1 MKGIEMHSR
10 LILKKLVLTGNG
22 KRNAVINF
30 HEGLNVIAG
39 ASDTGKSFAFE
50 CINFIL
56 GSSEVPSCPPEA
68 KGYQTVYMEIK
79 DSCQQEIF
87 TLKRDLSK
95 DDNKSIFICYSEYKD
110 IGQSTFEKLSAIHKA
125 KKSLSKKLLDMCDCP
140 YETVIGNKTK
150 GTSQSFTFRSFIPMI
165 MMGELR
171 VTEKHSAIYRM
182 NPKGSNFATA
192 ELTSFQTV
200 ISGNDYEKIDKKDN
214 PEIVKAKLR
223 GQIEE
228 LSHMIDELRIE
239 NANLEAKNE
248 IKDGSYL
255 TKKIKEINEFIDSKN
270 EEVKKYEIEFEQL
283 QMESDDIKR
292 KIYRLNDNIDKFHLL
307 KKNYLSDLE
316 RLEFIFDAHDLTQQ
330 LVDVECPICHSHM
343 QVEEAESSNDY
354 FIALSS
360 ERTKIEIQLSE
371 LDDTISDMQSE
382 VEEEEQILKDIEIKS
397 ESISQ
402 ELNTILLPVI
412 SEKFAEVQALL
423 EIQEQVNLILRNNE
437 KVKKYN
443 DRISDLTNKMDNTK
457 TDKGNKIEPVAES
470 YLSGLCNEIY
480 VLLRECNFI
489 EKEAEVK
496 FNNTTHDLEID
507 NKAKASFGKGARA
520 IINSA
525 FLLGIMNYC
534 LNRDL
539 CHPGV
544 VVLDSPLTTYK
555 EKDKKNGENDES
567 VGEGTKEKFYTM
579 LADDKSSK
587 SKQIIV
593 FDNEEP
599 SEEVKGRINY
609 LHFSGEASIGRK
621 GFIPE

>member
-1 MKGIEMHSR
+1 MKGIKMHSR
-10 LILKKLVLTGNG
+10 LILKKLILTGNG
-22 KRNAVINF
+22 KRDAVINF

-56 GSSEVPSCPPEA
+56 GSSEVPLCPPEA

-87 TLKRDLSK
+87 TLKRDFSK

-248 IKDGSYL
+248 IKDGPYL

-382 VEEEEQILKDIEIKS
+382 VGEEEQILKDIEVKS
-397 ESISQ
+397 ELISQ

-423 EIQEQVNLILRNNE
+423 EIQEQINLILRNNE

-520 IINSA
+520 IINSV

-579 LADDKSSK
+579 LANEET
-587 SKQIIV
+587 SKQIIL

-599 SEEVKGRINY
+599 SEEVKRKISY

>member
-1 MKGIEMHSR
+1 MKGIKMHSR
-10 LILKKLVLTGNG
+10 LILKKLILTGNG
-22 KRNAVINF
+22 KRDAVINF

-56 GSSEVPSCPPEA
+56 GSSEVPSRPPEA

-87 TLKRDLSK
+87 TLKRDFSK

-192 ELTSFQTV
+192 ELTSFQTI
-200 ISGNDYEKIDKKDN
+200 ISGNDYEKTDKKDN

-248 IKDGSYL
+248 IKDGPYL

-371 LDDTISDMQSE
+371 LDDTISDIQSE
-382 VEEEEQILKDIEIKS
+382 VGEEEQILKDIEVKS

-423 EIQEQVNLILRNNE
+423 EIQEQVNLILRNKE

-470 YLSGLCNEIY
+470 YLCGLCNEIY
-480 VLLRECNFI
+480 ALLRECNFI

-496 FNNTTHDLEID
+496 FNNTTYDLEID

-534 LNRDL
+534 LKRDL

-579 LADDKSSK
+579 LANEKT
-587 SKQIIV
+587 SKQIII

-599 SEEVKGRINY
+599 SEEVKGKISY

>member
-1 MKGIEMHSR
+1 MHSR

-22 KRNAVINF
+22 KRDAVINF

-87 TLKRDLSK
+87 TLKRDFSK

-214 PEIVKAKLR
+214 LEIVKAKLR

-248 IKDGSYL
+248 IKDGLYL
-255 TKKIKEINEFIDSKN
+255 TKKIKEINEFIDCKN

-360 ERTKIEIQLSE
+360 EMTKIEIQLSE

-579 LADDKSSK
+579 LASEET
-587 SKQIIV
+587 SKQIII
-593 FDNEEP
+593 FDNEE
-599 SEEVKGRINY
+599 SNEEVKGKISY
-609 LHFSGEASIGRK
+609 LHFQGRQVLEEK
-621 GFIPE
+621 DLYLNRVLKILL

>member
-1 MKGIEMHSR
+1 
-10 LILKKLVLTGNG
+10 
-22 KRNAVINF
+22 
-30 HEGLNVIAG
+30 
-39 ASDTGKSFAFE
+39 
-50 CINFIL
+50 
-56 GSSEVPSCPPEA
+56 
-68 KGYQTVYMEIK
+68 
-79 DSCQQEIF
+79 
-87 TLKRDLSK
+87 
-95 DDNKSIFICYSEYKD
+95 
-110 IGQSTFEKLSAIHKA
+110 
-125 KKSLSKKLLDMCDCP
+125 MCDCP

-150 GTSQSFTFRSFIPMI
+150 GTSQSFTFRSFLPMI

-182 NPKGSNFATA
+182 NPKGSNFSTA

-248 IKDGSYL
+248 IKDGQYL
-255 TKKIKEINEFIDSKN
+255 TKKIKETNEFIDSKN

-283 QMESDDIKR
+283 QIKSDEIKR

-397 ESISQ
+397 ELISQ
-402 ELNTILLPVI
+402 EVNTILLPVI

-423 EIQEQVNLILRNNE
+423 EIQEQVNLILR
-437 KVKKYN
+437 
-443 DRISDLTNKMDNTK
+443 
-457 TDKGNKIEPVAES
+457 
-470 YLSGLCNEIY
+470 
-480 VLLRECNFI
+480 
-489 EKEAEVK
+489 
-496 FNNTTHDLEID
+496 
-507 NKAKASFGKGARA
+507 
-520 IINSA
+520 
-525 FLLGIMNYC
+525 
-534 LNRDL
+534 
-539 CHPGV
+539 
-544 VVLDSPLTTYK
+544 
-555 EKDKKNGENDES
+555 KD
-567 VGEGTKEKFYTM
+567 
-579 LADDKSSK
+579 
-587 SKQIIV
+587 
-593 FDNEEP
+593 
-599 SEEVKGRINY
+599 
-609 LHFSGEASIGRK
+609 HFSSHLVNGR
-621 GFIPE
+621 

>member
-1 MKGIEMHSR
+1 MA
-10 LILKKLVLTGNG
+10 GNG
-22 KRNAVINF
+22 KQDAVINF

-68 KGYQTVYMEIK
+68 KGYQTVYLEIN

-87 TLKRDLSK
+87 TLKRDFSK
-95 DDNKSIFICYSEYKD
+95 DDNKSVFICYSEYKD
-110 IGQSTFEKLSAIHKA
+110 IRQSTFEKLSVKHNA

-140 YETVIGNKTK
+140 YETVIGKKIK
-150 GTSQSFTFRSFIPMI
+150 GSPQSFTFRSFIPMI

-171 VTEKHSAIYRM
+171 VTEKHSAIYRI
-182 NPKGSNFATA
+182 NPKGSNSSTA

-200 ISGNDYEKIDKKDN
+200 ISGSDYEKIDKKDS
-214 PEIVKAKLR
+214 PEIVKAKLK

-239 NANLEAKNE
+239 NANLETKNK
-248 IKDGSYL
+248 IKDEQNL
-255 TKKIKEINEFIDSKN
+255 AVKIKEINEFIDNKN
-270 EEVKKYEIEFEQL
+270 EEVKKYETEFEQL
-283 QMESDDIKR
+283 QIKSDEIKR
-292 KIYRLNDNIDKFHLL
+292 KIYRLNDNTDKFHLL

-316 RLEFIFDAHDLTQQ
+316 RLEFIFDAQDLTQQ

-343 QVEEAESSNDY
+343 QVTEAESSNDY

-371 LDDTISDMQSE
+371 LDDTISDMQNE
-382 VEEEEQILKDIEIKS
+382 VEEQKRLLEDIELKS
-397 ESISQ
+397 KSITQ

-412 SEKFAEVQALL
+412 SEKFTEVQALL
-423 EIQEQVNLILRNNE
+423 EIQEQLNLILRNNE
-437 KVKKYN
+437 KTKKYN
-443 DRISDLTNKMDNTK
+443 DRISNLTKKIDSTK
-457 TDKGNKIEPVAES
+457 ADKGIIIEPVAEP
-470 YLSGLCNEIY
+470 YLTGLCDEIS
-480 VLLRECNFI
+480 VILKGCNFI
-489 EKEAEVK
+489 VKEAKVE

-507 NKAKASFGKGARA
+507 NKSKASFGKGARA

-534 LNRDL
+534 LKRNL

-555 EKDKKNGENDES
+555 EKDKKNEENDES
-567 VGEGTKEKFYTM
+567 VGQDTKEKFYKI
-579 LADDKSSK
+579 LANKET
-587 SKQIIV
+587 SKQIII

-599 SEEVKGRINY
+599 SKEVKGKINY
-609 LHFSGEASIGRK
+609 LHFSGETSIGRK